1 MKKVFLFVSMFFF
14 TLLLSAQNENSN
26 SSIQI
31 LLPKTAYTGDRCEL
45 KYVFHTNVDLLGEYS
60 QDKKIQSL
68 ELTTD
73 FPAFNKLEQK
83 CQVYR
88 VTLEHSGFEYTLSVF
103 FIPWQSGIIDFQP
116 FDLFALVRKS
126 LNKNSSGEV
135 FSVDLAPVTINSLA
149 QKMGVTSLCPSKGP
163 MILPGTTFLLI
174 LLVACVVACLAI
186 LIFILSKIPYFVSC
200 LILGRRRRQLKKS
213 YRQTERLFKR
223 SLKEKI
229 DDCQFCQQIS
239 TVLRLFLSERFDSD
253 FMFLTDDKLSF
264 KFEEITCGSTDE
276 LKSRAICDVVEVLQ
290 RCSYIRFAKGSIDSK
305 KLPRPLYET
314 ELAEGERELLVR
326 RCLEAL
332 RIFIFETSK
341 NSSEE
346 GESK

>member
-1 MKKVFLFVSMFFF
+1 MKKVFLSLCAFFF
-14 TLLLSAQNENSN
+14 TLSLFAQNEN

-45 KYVFHTNVDLLGEYS
+45 KYVFRTDVDLFGNSAEE
-60 QDKKIQSL
+60 KTIQSL

-73 FPAFNKLEQK
+73 FAAFNKLEQK
-83 CQVYR
+83 CKVYR
-88 VTLEHSGFEYTLSVF
+88 ATLEHSGFEYTLTVF

-116 FDLFALVRKS
+116 FDLAGLVRKS
-126 LNKNSSGEV
+126 LNTNTSSSV
-135 FSVDLAPVTINSLA
+135 FAVDFAPVTINSLT

-174 LLVACVVACLAI
+174 VLAACVVACLAV

-223 SLKEKI
+223 SLKQKI
-229 DDCQFCQQIS
+229 DDTQFCQQIS

-253 FMFLTDDKLSF
+253 FMFLTDDRLSF

-276 LKSRAICDVVEVLQ
+276 LQTLAINDVVEVLQ
-290 RCSYIRFAKGSIDSK
+290 RCSYIRFAQNSIDSK

-326 RCLEAL
+326 RCLEAA
-332 RIFIFETSK
+332 RIFTFETPK
-341 NSSEE
+341 NSCEE

>member
-1 MKKVFLFVSMFFF
+1 MKKVFFSLCVFFF
-14 TLLLSAQNENSN
+14 TLSLFAQNEN

-45 KYVFHTNVDLLGEYS
+45 KYIFRTDADLLGERS
-60 QDKKIQSL
+60 QGKTIQSL

-73 FPAFNKLEQK
+73 FAAFNRLEQK

-88 VTLEHSGFEYTLSVF
+88 AVLEHSGFEYTLTVF

-116 FDLFALVRKS
+116 FDLAGRVRKS
-126 LNKNSSGEV
+126 LNINTSGPV

-149 QKMGVTSLCPSKGP
+149 QKMGVTSLCPPKGP
-163 MILPGTTFLLI
+163 VILPGTTFLLVI
-174 LLVACVVACLAI
+174 LAACVIACLALVVFVI
-186 LIFILSKIPYFVSC
+186 SKIPYFISY
-200 LILGRRRRQLKKS
+200 LISGRRRRQLKKS

-223 SLKEKI
+223 SLKQKI
-229 DDCQFCQQIS
+229 DDTLFCQQIS

-253 FMFLTDDKLSF
+253 FMFLTDDRLAS

-276 LKSRAICDVVEVLQ
+276 LQALAIGDVVEVLQ
-290 RCSYIRFAKGSIDSK
+290 RCSYIRFAKDSIDSK

-326 RCLEAL
+326 RCLEAA
-332 RIFIFETSK
+332 RIFTFENSK
-341 NSSEE
+341 NSCEE